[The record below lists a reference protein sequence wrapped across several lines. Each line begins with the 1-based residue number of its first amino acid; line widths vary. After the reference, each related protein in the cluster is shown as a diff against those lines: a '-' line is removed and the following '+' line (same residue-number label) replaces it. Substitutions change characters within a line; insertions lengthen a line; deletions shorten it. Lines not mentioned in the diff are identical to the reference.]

1 LPLWWHSWRLTGPA
15 IAREPFSTLTAGK
28 PKHSD
33 KGAPPHTSVSSG
45 KAAEAGSGK
54 AILNEKVSQL
64 RD

>member
-1 LPLWWHSWRLTGPA
+1 MLM
-15 IAREPFSTLTAGK
+15 EGK